1 MLDLI
6 QLHNQILVL
15 LFFILLLLIGIFI
28 ESFFIGIVNTYKSKI
43 NSLLFSNL
51 NSYSKFESNILK
63 RSDLVLFDNYSLFN
77 KLKFTPV
84 IKKSV
89 LSNLI
94 NYFTSWLIFSFTEV
108 NKNTIKNKSLNIN
121 LIYTKDILLEFL

>member
-28 ESFFIGIVNTYKSKI
+28 ESFFIGIVNNYKSKI
-43 NSLLFSNL
+43 NLLLFSNL
-51 NSYSKFESNILK
+51 NNYSKFESNILK
-63 RSDLVLFDNYSLFN
+63 RNDLILFDNYSLFS
-77 KLKFTPV
+77 KLKFTPA
-84 IKKSV
+84 IKRSV

-108 NKNTIKNKSLNIN
+108 NKNTIKSKSLNIN
-121 LIYTKDILLEFL
+121 LNYTKDILLEFL